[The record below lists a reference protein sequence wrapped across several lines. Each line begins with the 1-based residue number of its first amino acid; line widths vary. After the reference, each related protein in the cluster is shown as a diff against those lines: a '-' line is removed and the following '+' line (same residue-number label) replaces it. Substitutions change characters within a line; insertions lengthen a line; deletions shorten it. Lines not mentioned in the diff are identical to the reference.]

1 MRALFLFFLF
11 LSQFGLAQPAF
22 LRGIVTDQ
30 TGQPIPAALIRA
42 GQQQTSSSASGEF
55 QLPYQKGDLR
65 IQVQHVAYYPLD
77 TLIKEEEM
85 LPYLRLPLQVRSK
98 LLQEVA
104 VESSL
109 DIEQELARDEA
120 GLTTLEPEVAQQ
132 IPTVSGDISNILAT
146 LPGVI
151 QNNEL
156 SASYTVRGGNFDENL
171 VYVNDIPV
179 YRPILVRSGRQ
190 EGLSFV
196 NPQLVK
202 SLKFSAGGW
211 QPRYGDRLSSVLA
224 VQYRQPDSLEAG
236 GNISLLGGAAYLGG
250 KSKKVPFTYLAGFR
264 HKNTQYLLN
273 TLDTEGEYLP
283 RFSDF
288 QGFFTYQPGEKS
300 EIGLLL
306 SYARNR
312 YLLEPVSRTTSF
324 GTLQQAFELNVGL
337 GGQELMQYDI
347 GQQALYYRL
356 KLNAQHEST
365 LILSYV
371 NTKEREY
378 VDLLSRYQ
386 LCNVDLDPT
395 SNTFQECLQTLGTGN
410 GYTNI
415 RNRLDGDM
423 YTFQWRHVWQPGKAQ
438 RFEAG
443 LQLDHEEFDDYL
455 QEWTFA
461 DSADFALVNF
471 SNALQNEITLTAG
484 RAQAYV
490 QGTSYLAEGRH
501 SFTYGLRSH
510 YYSVNK
516 ELLLSPR
523 IQYAYRP
530 LSLTD
535 LVLTASAGLYGQPP
549 IYRELRDREGELQED
564 VLAQKSFHA
573 LVGADLNF
581 SMWGR
586 PFNFVNEWY
595 YKYLW
600 DVNTYELE
608 NNRIRY
614 FADNTTTAYAWG
626 SDVRI
631 SGEFIPNAESWFS
644 LGVLSTREDVAE
656 DERGYIRRPSDQ
668 RLNFGVFLQDH
679 LPNDPSVRVF
689 LRGLYSSGLP
699 FGPPGR
705 VEDRTL
711 ITSRAYR
718 RVDIGFT
725 KQLDSFLKNRFFS
738 KAAIGLE
745 VLNLLG
751 NNNVISYTWVRDFAA
766 NQYAVPN
773 TLSSRFFNIK
783 LVFEH

>member
-1 MRALFLFFLF
+1 MRLLFLVFLF
-11 LSQFGLAQPAF
+11 LSQLALAQPAL

-30 TGQPIPAALIRA
+30 TGQPVPAALIRI
-42 GQQQTSSSASGEF
+42 GNQQISSSATGEF
-55 QLPYQKGDLR
+55 HLPFQDGDVR
-65 IQVQHVAYYPLD
+65 IQVQHVAYYLLD

-85 LPYLRLPLQVRSK
+85 LPFLRLPLQLRSRI
-98 LLQEVA
+98 LEEVA
-104 VESSL
+104 VESHL
-109 DIEQELARDEA
+109 DIEKEKARDEA
-120 GLTTLEPEVAQQ
+120 GLITLEPEVARQ

-156 SASYTVRGGNFDENL
+156 STSYAVRGGNFDENL

-196 NPQLVK
+196 NPQLVE
-202 SLKFSAGGW
+202 SLSFSAGGW
-211 QPRYGDRLSSVLA
+211 QARYGDRLSSVLA
-224 VQYRQPDSLEAG
+224 VRYKKPDSLEAG
-236 GNISLLGGAAYLGG
+236 GNISLLGGAAYVGG
-250 KSKKVPFTYLAGFR
+250 KSKNIPLTYLAGFR

-288 QGFFTYQPGEKS
+288 QGFFTYQPGKKS
-300 EIGLLL
+300 ELGLLL

-312 YLLEPVSRTTSF
+312 YLLEPASRTTSF

-337 GGQELMQYDI
+337 DGQELMQYDL

-356 KLNAQHEST
+356 RPNDQHEST

-371 NTKEREY
+371 KTKEREY
-378 VDLLSRYQ
+378 VDLISQYR
-386 LCNVDLDPT
+386 LCNVDLDPN
-395 SNTFQECLQTLGTGN
+395 SNTFQECLQTLGAGN

-423 YTFQWRHVWQPGKAQ
+423 YTLQWRHRWQPGKGQ
-438 RFEAG
+438 RYEAG
-443 LQLDHEEFDDYL
+443 LQLDQEEFSDYL
-455 QEWTFA
+455 QEWTYA
-461 DSADFALVNF
+461 DSAGYALVNF
-471 SNALQNEITLTAG
+471 GNSLQNEISLTAR
-484 RAQAYV
+484 RAQGYL
-490 QGTSYLAEGRH
+490 QGTTYLAEGRH
-501 SFTYGLRSH
+501 SFTYGLRTH
-510 YYSVNK
+510 YYSVN
-516 ELLLSPR
+516 EEWLLSPR
-523 IQYAYRP
+523 VQYAYRP
-530 LSLTD
+530 LRLSD
-535 LVLTASAGLYGQPP
+535 LVLTASAGLYAQPP
-549 IYRELRDREGELQED
+549 IYRELRNRKGELNKE

-573 LVGADLNF
+573 LIGADLNF
-581 SMWGR
+581 RMWGR
-586 PFNFVNEWY
+586 VFNLVNEWY

-614 FADNTTTAYAWG
+614 FADNTTSAYAWG

-644 LGVLSTREDVAE
+644 LGVLSTREDLAN
-656 DERGYIRRPSDQ
+656 DRRGYIRRPSDQ

-725 KQLDSFLKNRFFS
+725 KQLDSFLKNTFFN

-751 NNNVISYTWVRDFAA
+751 NNNVISYTWVNDFAA

-773 TLSSRFFNIK
+773 TLSSRFFNLK